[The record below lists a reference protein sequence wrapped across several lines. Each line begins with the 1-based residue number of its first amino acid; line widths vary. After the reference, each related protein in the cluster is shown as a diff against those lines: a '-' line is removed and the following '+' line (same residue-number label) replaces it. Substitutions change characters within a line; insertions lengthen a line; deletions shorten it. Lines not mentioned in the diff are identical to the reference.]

1 MNCLTR
7 LAIRRRVSGVYN
19 QMAYKE
25 YKDIMQATGKS
36 ITSVKKWRLK
46 IEELS
51 GYEFKKTRMRVS
63 RRRVQDVYQFTED
76 EFDKFIR
83 LSQRID
89 ETNNMG
95 QSVIEIWG
103 DLKAREERRLKQDVA
118 DMKVTLNKLVKAH
131 NNKNITISVL
141 ENKVQKLEE
150 RIEDLE
156 NNQSKGF
163 FSRNK
168 KKDR

>member
-1 MNCLTR
+1 
-7 LAIRRRVSGVYN
+7 
-19 QMAYKE
+19 MAYKE
-25 YKDIMQATGKS
+25 YKDIMKATGKS
-36 ITSVKKWRLK
+36 VTSVKKWRLK

-118 DMKVTLNKLVKAH
+118 DMKVTLNKLVKVL

-141 ENKVQKLEE
+141 EKKVQKLEE

-156 NNQSKGF
+156 DNQSKGF

>member
-1 MNCLTR
+1 
-7 LAIRRRVSGVYN
+7 
-19 QMAYKE
+19 MAYKEYYE

-89 ETNNMG
+89 ETNNMA

-103 DLKAREERRLKQDVA
+103 DLKAREERQLKQDVA

-131 NNKNITISVL
+131 NTKNITISVL
-141 ENKVQKLEE
+141 EKKVQKLEE

-156 NNQSKGF
+156 DNQSKGF

>member
-1 MNCLTR
+1 M
-7 LAIRRRVSGVYN
+7 
-19 QMAYKE
+19 E
-25 YKDIMQATGKS
+25 ATGKS
-36 ITSVKKWRLK
+36 FSSVKKWR
-46 IEELS
+46 ITVERLS
-51 GYEFKKTRMRVS
+51 GHEFKKTRMRVS

-83 LSQRID
+83 LSELINK
-89 ETNNMG
+89 TKNMA
-95 QSVIEIWG
+95 QSVVKIWG

-131 NNKNITISVL
+131 NTKNITISVL
-141 ENKVQKLEE
+141 EKKVQKLEE

-156 NNQSKGF
+156 DNQSKGF

>member
-1 MNCLTR
+1 
-7 LAIRRRVSGVYN
+7 
-19 QMAYKE
+19 MAYKE
-25 YKDIMQATGKS
+25 YKDIMKATGKS
-36 ITSVKKWRLK
+36 VTSVKKWRLK

-51 GYEFKKTRMRVS
+51 GHEFKKTRMRVS
-63 RRRVQDVYQFTED
+63 RRRVQDVYQFTDE

-83 LSQRID
+83 LSNRID
-89 ETNNMG
+89 ETNNMA

-103 DLKAREERRLKQDVA
+103 DLKIAEERKLKKDVA

-131 NNKNITISVL
+131 NNKNLTISAL
-141 ENKVQKLEE
+141 ENKVRRLEE
-150 RIEDLE
+150 RQQELE
-156 NNQSKGF
+156 ENQPKGF

>member
-1 MNCLTR
+1 
-7 LAIRRRVSGVYN
+7 
-19 QMAYKE
+19 MAYKE

-118 DMKVTLNKLVKAH
+118 DMKVTLNKLVKVL

-141 ENKVQKLEE
+141 EKKVQKLEE

-156 NNQSKGF
+156 DNQSKSF
-163 FSRNK
+163 F
-168 KKDR
+168 

>member
-1 MNCLTR
+1 
-7 LAIRRRVSGVYN
+7 
-19 QMAYKE
+19 MAYKE
-25 YKDIMQATGKS
+25 YYEYKDIMEATGKS
-36 ITSVKKWRLK
+36 FSSVKKWR
-46 IEELS
+46 ITVERLS
-51 GYEFKKTRMRVS
+51 GHEFKKTRMRVS

-83 LSQRID
+83 LSERIN
-89 ETNNMG
+89 ETKNMA
-95 QSVIEIWG
+95 QSVVEIWG
-103 DLKAREERRLKQDVA
+103 DLKAREERQLKQDVA

-131 NNKNITISVL
+131 NTKNITISVL
-141 ENKVQKLEE
+141 EKKVQKLEE

-156 NNQSKGF
+156 DNQSKGF

>member
-1 MNCLTR
+1 
-7 LAIRRRVSGVYN
+7 
-19 QMAYKE
+19 MAYKEYYE

-89 ETNNMG
+89 ETNNMA

-103 DLKAREERRLKQDVA
+103 DLKAREERQLKQDVA
-118 DMKVTLNKLVKAH
+118 GMKVTLNKLVKAY
-131 NNKNITISVL
+131 NIKNITISVL
-141 ENKVQKLEE
+141 EKKVQKLEE

-156 NNQSKGF
+156 DNQSKGF

>member
-1 MNCLTR
+1 
-7 LAIRRRVSGVYN
+7 
-19 QMAYKE
+19 MAYKE

-118 DMKVTLNKLVKAH
+118 DMKVTLNKLVKVL

-141 ENKVQKLEE
+141 EKKVQKLEE

-156 NNQSKGF
+156 DNQSKGF

>member
-1 MNCLTR
+1 
-7 LAIRRRVSGVYN
+7 
-19 QMAYKE
+19 
-25 YKDIMQATGKS
+25 
-36 ITSVKKWRLK
+36 
-46 IEELS
+46 
-51 GYEFKKTRMRVS
+51 MRVS

-83 LSQRID
+83 LSELINK
-89 ETNNMG
+89 TKNMA
-95 QSVIEIWG
+95 QSVVKIWG

-131 NNKNITISVL
+131 NTKNITISVL
-141 ENKVQKLEE
+141 EKKVQKLEE

-156 NNQSKGF
+156 DNQSKGF

>member
-1 MNCLTR
+1 
-7 LAIRRRVSGVYN
+7 
-19 QMAYKE
+19 MAYKE
-25 YKDIMQATGKS
+25 YKDIMKATGKS
-36 ITSVKKWRLK
+36 VTSVKKWRLK

-51 GYEFKKTRMRVS
+51 GHEFKKTRMRVS
-63 RRRVQDVYQFTED
+63 RRRVQDVYQFTDE

-83 LSQRID
+83 LSNRID
-89 ETNNMG
+89 ETNNMT

-103 DLKAREERRLKQDVA
+103 DLKIAEERKLKKDVA

-131 NNKNITISVL
+131 NNKNLTISAL
-141 ENKVQKLEE
+141 ENKVRRLEE
-150 RIEDLE
+150 RQQELE
-156 NNQSKGF
+156 ENQPKGF

>member
-1 MNCLTR
+1 
-7 LAIRRRVSGVYN
+7 
-19 QMAYKE
+19 MAYKE

-63 RRRVQDVYQFTED
+63 RKRVQDVYQFTED

-118 DMKVTLNKLVKAH
+118 DMKVTLNKLVKVL

-141 ENKVQKLEE
+141 EKKVQKLEE

-156 NNQSKGF
+156 DNQSKSF

>member
-1 MNCLTR
+1 
-7 LAIRRRVSGVYN
+7 
-19 QMAYKE
+19 MAYKDYYE
-25 YKDIMQATGKS
+25 YKDIMEATGKS
-36 ITSVKKWRLK
+36 FSSVKKWR
-46 IEELS
+46 ITVERLS
-51 GYEFKKTRMRVS
+51 GHEFKKTRMRVS

-83 LSQRID
+83 LSELINK
-89 ETNNMG
+89 TKNMA
-95 QSVIEIWG
+95 QSVVKIWG

-131 NNKNITISVL
+131 NTKNITISVL
-141 ENKVQKLEE
+141 EKKVQKLEE

-156 NNQSKGF
+156 DNQSKGF

>member
-1 MNCLTR
+1 
-7 LAIRRRVSGVYN
+7 
-19 QMAYKE
+19 MAYKD

-51 GYEFKKTRMRVS
+51 GYEFKRTRMRVS

-118 DMKVTLNKLVKAH
+118 DMKVTLNKLVKVL

-141 ENKVQKLEE
+141 EKKIQKLEE
-150 RIEDLE
+150 RIEDL
-156 NNQSKGF
+156 
-163 FSRNK
+163 
-168 KKDR
+168 

>member
-1 MNCLTR
+1 
-7 LAIRRRVSGVYN
+7 
-19 QMAYKE
+19 MAYKE

-63 RRRVQDVYQFTED
+63 RRRVQDVYQFTDE

-83 LSQRID
+83 LSNRID
-89 ETNNMG
+89 ETNNMA

-103 DLKAREERRLKQDVA
+103 DLKAAEERKLKKDVA
-118 DMKVTLNKLVKAH
+118 DMKVTLNKLIKAH
-131 NNKNITISVL
+131 NNKNLTISAL
-141 ENKVQKLEE
+141 ENKVRRLEE
-150 RIEDLE
+150 RQQELE
-156 NNQSKGF
+156 ENQPKGF

>member
-1 MNCLTR
+1 
-7 LAIRRRVSGVYN
+7 
-19 QMAYKE
+19 MAYKD

-51 GYEFKKTRMRVS
+51 GYEFKRTRMRVS

-118 DMKVTLNKLVKAH
+118 DMKVTLNKLVKVL

-141 ENKVQKLEE
+141 EKKVQKLEE

-156 NNQSKGF
+156 DNQSKGF

>member
-1 MNCLTR
+1 
-7 LAIRRRVSGVYN
+7 
-19 QMAYKE
+19 MAYKEYYE

-89 ETNNMG
+89 ETNNMA

-103 DLKAREERRLKQDVA
+103 DLKAREERQLKQDVA

-131 NNKNITISVL
+131 NTKNITISVL
-141 ENKVQKLEE
+141 EKKVQKLEE

-156 NNQSKGF
+156 DNQSKVF

>member
-1 MNCLTR
+1 
-7 LAIRRRVSGVYN
+7 
-19 QMAYKE
+19 MAYKE
-25 YKDIMQATGKS
+25 YKDIMKATGKS
-36 ITSVKKWRLK
+36 VTSVKKWRLK

-63 RRRVQDVYQFTED
+63 RRRVQDVYQFTDE

-83 LSQRID
+83 LSNRID
-89 ETNNMG
+89 ETNNMA

-103 DLKAREERRLKQDVA
+103 DLKTAEERKLKKDVA
-118 DMKVTLNKLVKAH
+118 DMKATLNKLVKAH
-131 NNKNITISVL
+131 NNKNLTISAL
-141 ENKVQKLEE
+141 ENKVRKLEE
-150 RIEDLE
+150 RQQELE
-156 NNQSKGF
+156 ENQPKGF

>member
-1 MNCLTR
+1 
-7 LAIRRRVSGVYN
+7 
-19 QMAYKE
+19 MAYKE
-25 YKDIMQATGKS
+25 YKDIMKATGKS
-36 ITSVKKWRLK
+36 VTSVKKWRLK

-89 ETNNMG
+89 ETNNMA
-95 QSVIEIWG
+95 QSVIEVWG
-103 DLKAREERRLKQDVA
+103 NLKAREERQLKQDVA
-118 DMKVTLNKLVKAH
+118 NMKVTLNKLVKAH

-141 ENKVQKLEE
+141 KNKIQKLEE

-156 NNQSKGF
+156 DNQSKGF
-163 FSRNK
+163 FTRNK
-168 KKDR
+168 RKIGK